1 MKKALITGI
10 TGQDGSYLAELLLN
24 LGYRVHGLVRS
35 ETLSE
40 PKNNMWRIA
49 HIRDHLVLHPGSLQ
63 DYPLLLDL
71 FAELKPQECYHLSAQ
86 SFVNHSFDEE
96 ITTMT
101 TNVNGTLHVLSALK
115 TSSPGCRLFFP
126 GSSEMFGKVAVTP
139 QSELTP
145 FRPLTVY
152 GISKTC
158 GYNLMR
164 YYRETHNLF
173 ATSGILYNH
182 ESPRRD
188 DYFVTRKITNTA
200 AKIKL
205 GLATEIRLGNIDAKR
220 DWGHA
225 EDYVRAMHM
234 MLNTE
239 TPEDYVIASG
249 KPHSVKEFLEIAF
262 RELELDYKKYLVIDP
277 NLIRENDSLDLVGD
291 TKKAWTHLGWKANIS
306 FEDMVRNMVMSDLE
320 NQKKSI

>member
-24 LGYRVHGLVRS
+24 LGYRVHGLLRP

-40 PKNNMWRIA
+40 PKNNMWRIE

-63 DYPLLLDL
+63 DFLFLLDL
-71 FAELKPQECYHLSAQ
+71 FAELKPQECYHLASQ
-86 SFVNHSFDEE
+86 SFVNHTFDEE

-115 TSSPGCRLFFP
+115 TSSPDCRLFFP
-126 GSSEMFGKVAVTP
+126 GSSEMFGKVDVSP

-145 FRPLTVY
+145 FRPISVY

-158 GYNLMR
+158 GYDLMR
-164 YYRETHNLF
+164 HYRETHNIF
-173 ATSGILYNH
+173 TTSAILYNH
-182 ESPRRD
+182 ESPRRGD
-188 DYFVTRKITNTA
+188 RFVTRKIASTA

-205 GLATEIRLGNIDAKR
+205 GMANEIRLGNIDAKR

-249 KPHSVKEFLEIAF
+249 KSHSVKEFLEIAF
-262 RELELDYKKYLVIDP
+262 GELDLDYKKYLVIDP
-277 NLIRENDSLDLVGD
+277 DLIRGNDSIELVGD

-306 FEDMVRNMVMSDLE
+306 FEDMVRKMVVSDLE
-320 NQKKSI
+320 NLKKSI